1 TATVTV
7 NPAATT
13 YESTEAINFDISVI
27 YGTSEVDAIS
37 QLASTVK
44 VYGTG
49 SEEGDATIS
58 WTFASYDGNI
68 PDDYSAT
75 GVLTL
80 PAGWT
85 GDPADVT
92 ATVTVLEL
100 ISVCPFATNFT
111 VEENWNLITAAGT
124 YGEKAYEESGWH
136 FHALNTIRDASDT
149 YDGSSYTFRNRDDFT
164 ITNQGPVTGMTG
176 FRIHIRNW
184 SVTADRIVKVSTNG
198 GVDYDVIE
206 TINASWFE
214 NDVDYFPLEYYFTSA
229 QSLAAD
235 QLVIVIEG
243 QADNVARMR
252 IGGFEALDTEPIFN
266 VTYFANSE
274 SATGE
279 VPVDPTDYSINDIV
293 TVLGQGTLA
302 LNGYTF
308 GGWNTQ
314 ADGEGTTYQEDETFS
329 MANANV
335 DLYAI
340 WSIINYTITYNLD
353 GGENHVDNPA
363 TFTVEDLTFTL
374 GDASKEGY
382 TFEGWYNNAE
392 FTGDPITQISSA
404 GNLELWAKFK
414 IVDYTITYYL
424 DKGDNHVDNP
434 ATFTVDDLPLT
445 LKDASKEGHT
455 FEGWYNNDEFT
466 GEAVNQISTIGNVEL
481 WAKFEPIPTFPITFN
496 VDMSTA
502 GDFTKAYIAGDADFG
517 GYYTGLQ
524 ELTESG
530 AWYTVTLNLPDGTY
544 EYKYYTN
551 DIDGAEAITAS
562 RSVTVAGEAK
572 TINELWGNT
581 NAGAAINPTARDY
594 DLTNPANVTT
604 TITWYVASAIE
615 KINDGTADLTVT
627 DHYTLVGNTLTVKNE
642 YLATK
647 LTAEG
652 QSVPLEITFDA
663 GEAITFTVNATESAI
678 VNAEI
683 EPAAA
688 TFDKHNP
695 TDLVTEITWNDAT
708 VINKIELDATE
719 LVLDTDYTLV
729 GTTLT
734 LKEAYLAGLDPA
746 EGAEL
751 VFTITFDVGNAA
763 TYTVTVLESAAIVPV
778 TATYDILYPQDI
790 AVEVTWND
798 AASIDQITYDA
809 SVLAT
814 PADYTLDGSTLTIQ
828 QAFFERLTI
837 AQGDEVNLDIAFNAG
852 ADAKLAVSIIK
863 SATLDTEVIE
873 FYENWPNEPVE
884 ITITWNSA
892 AKVVEFQ
899 LYDDD
904 TEQWTIL
911 PPVTNEEKF
920 WEVIDI
926 DGETATLKIYLANA
940 PAKSAGAKEGDQYT
954 GSTEL
959 TRVVFDVGQPA
970 EMDIVMKVKVFN
982 LTFVVMDTE
991 GTVIDGA
998 QTTLELIDEE
1008 GGFQMSEVNSF
1019 IVEAG
1024 AAYKYTATA
1033 EGYTAVTKNT
1043 VEVLEDMEIIVVL
1056 EEETTIT
1063 FPFATKFE
1071 NADAWAGGTWT
1082 GYNEKTYIDEGW
1094 HFHTTSAVR
1103 GDASESFGGSSFS
1116 FRDRG
1121 IFTVKNLAPI
1131 EGMKGFSF
1139 QLRDWMYSTDNPE
1152 GVDRDIQVSFD
1163 GGTTWE
1169 VVATINKAWFDEYQ
1183 VYQEFIHTFSE
1194 LKNFDAEKLVIQI
1207 VGGTGSNDSRINI
1220 GQFKAFDI
1228 IAPTITPE
1236 SAEFDLYV
1244 PADIDITIKWG
1255 DATQLTSVKVDG
1267 ADLATEF
1274 YTLDGSTLTIK
1285 QAFFANAEYLDV
1297 YMFDLTF
1304 DTEHKL
1310 TVTVSVIDTEYNH
1323 ASIDPLTAEFD
1334 VFAPADVSTTITWN
1348 DATELVSVSVDG
1360 TALTKDV
1367 DFELVE
1373 NTLTILKEYFA
1384 NVNAGD
1390 EITFTLEFDVGV
1402 NLKFRVTVI
1411 DNTPIDIETLA
1422 ELRTKAADGTAY
1434 RYTGEAV
1441 IVAMDG
1447 NRNRKFLQ
1455 DATAAIMIDD
1465 NNGIITTE
1473 YQLYDVITNVTG
1485 RISIFNSMVQ
1495 FVPIENTAAATQN
1508 TPVEPVEFALANV
1521 ASADQ
1526 AKLIV
1531 LKGVTFKALT
1541 EGQLFENSKNY
1552 TVTDGITEFV
1562 VRTDFKDIDLIGK
1575 PIPQSTADVA
1585 GVVLQ
1590 YQSTLQLIPRMAS
1603 DIYAYSTDA
1612 TLQTFTLGGLNVLDR
1627 AGLLVDDPDT
1637 DEGATLFVDDF
1648 TDFKGIAI
1656 AATDDA
1662 ATVLV
1667 KINDAEVA
1675 ELDYADQVLA
1685 DGDVVVATVTAE
1697 DGTIAYYKV
1706 TITGENRVLEITGPA
1721 LPATY
1726 HTGDEIEFTWSAT
1739 NITHV
1744 NIYVVETEVGGEAFL
1759 LNEDAPVDATDGTY
1773 TYTVVNGDFGTYT
1786 VRIEDATDN
1795 TFFAETTEV
1804 LTVVDDVSPDGVVF
1818 YPAWGD
1824 VDVPVSFTLSIQF
1837 DEDIEAGTG
1846 KITINKVSDDSEV
1859 LSFTETDFTISY
1871 DVLTIS
1877 VTGLAFETEYYILAD
1892 AGVVKDLSGN
1902 LSPVLDD
1909 KTEWTFT
1916 TMVEPIG
1923 DLFISEY
1930 IEGKA
1935 NGNNRAIELYNPT
1948 SSTLDLSNYVVKAA
1962 YNGGGWAIR
1971 DGNEMREYILPLT
1984 GTLDAGKVYVIYN
1997 SQADDEITSVGD
2009 LSLSYGSDCDG
2020 CRLVSFTGNDAIG
2033 LFKKEGE
2040 DLVLIDVI
2048 GVETEN
2054 TAWAVAGVENA
2065 TQDHTLV
2072 RKSDITI
2079 GNTNWAASAG
2089 TNADDSEWIVYPAD
2103 ELSFIGWHGNE
2114 PTLSITSPADGSTIY
2129 DDKVTVSFAVYNF
2142 QVGDNSGGDDD
2153 GYVVYKLNDGDEV
2166 ELKTT
2171 DDFELTGLALGEYT
2185 LTMWLVDNN
2194 GDVLNPEVS
2203 RSVTFTIDEVSVLTI
2218 YEVRY
2223 TTEDPA
2229 LSPYQGE
2236 VVTTKGIVTGAYF
2249 YSGNERGFF
2258 IQDGVTAW
2266 NGILVYTNT
2275 DTGNPAI
2282 GDEVQVT
2289 GKVDHFYNFVQLT
2302 NPTFEV
2308 LSSDNDVPEPKVLTT
2323 AEVSAQPDG
2332 YQWQS
2337 MLLRVEDAECT
2348 DNAQDNGRFLVN
2360 DGSGVLS
2367 IDPGLYAFDPATI
2380 EVGKK
2385 YNITG
2390 FGLFAFSEHRL
2401 APRNASDIE
2410 LATSAGVVTEENI
2423 NVYPNPFSQT
2433 LWIDNVQ
2440 NARSVVVVNLIGQ
2453 QVMNMQLHGD
2463 SRVSIPTE
2471 NLPSGVYL
2479 ISVEGQGGERTVR
2492 RVIKR

>member
-1 TATVTV
+1 MKVKHLLRTTLIAATMLLWSGVGWGQINIASWSFDALTAAPGTSNVIAADYGEQSGTAYVYLDGTNGSSLWTSEATSPELTTFGGSTLNDPRPTV
-7 NPAATT
+7 NAGNTLAIANNSANGKAIVFKLSTTGYENIAVSFATR
-13 YESTEAINFDISVI
+13 
-27 YGTSEVDAIS
+27 
-37 QLASTVK
+37 
-44 VYGTG
+44 GTG
-49 SEEGDATIS
+49 
-58 WTFASYDGNI
+58 
-68 PDDYSAT
+68 
-75 GVLTL
+75 
-80 PAGWT
+80 
-85 GDPADVT
+85 
-92 ATVTVLEL
+92 
-100 ISVCPFATNFT
+100 
-111 VEENWNLITAAGT
+111 
-124 YGEKAYEESGWH
+124 
-136 FHALNTIRDASDT
+136 
-149 YDGSSYTFRNRDDFT
+149 
-164 ITNQGPVTGMTG
+164 TG
-176 FRIHIRNW
+176 FNSHAW
-184 SVTADRIVKVSTNG
+184 SWST
-198 GVDYDVIE
+198 D
-206 TINASWFE
+206 
-214 NDVDYFPLEYYFTSA
+214 
-229 QSLAAD
+229 
-235 QLVIVIEG
+235 
-243 QADNVARMR
+243 
-252 IGGFEALDTEPIFN
+252 N
-266 VTYFANSE
+266 VTYTPFWDNTVNNS
-274 SATGE
+274 STWTVRSTDLSSVTDLNDQATVYLKLVVDGATAAAGNNRIDNFVFVGTE
-279 VPVDPTDYSINDIV
+279 LAGPDTEAPVPTFFPLDAATDVAIDVNPTITFNEAIYTSPAGVPVDNSNVESILTFTD
-293 TVLGQGTLA
+293 GT
-302 LNGYTF
+302 
-308 GGWNTQ
+308 
-314 ADGEGTTYQEDETFS
+314 DPVTFS
-329 MANANV
+329 A
-335 DLYAI
+335 
-340 WSIINYTITYNLD
+340 TITGNVITVVPDAALLNSQSYTLTVAVVQD
-353 GGENHVDNPA
+353 EAGNPMGAPASA
-363 TFTVEDLTFTL
+363 TFTT
-374 GDASKEGY
+374 
-382 TFEGWYNNAE
+382 
-392 FTGDPITQISSA
+392 IS
-404 GNLELWAKFK
+404 
-414 IVDYTITYYL
+414 
-424 DKGDNHVDNP
+424 
-434 ATFTVDDLPLT
+434 ATAPV
-445 LKDASKEGHT
+445 
-455 FEGWYNNDEFT
+455 
-466 GEAVNQISTIGNVEL
+466 I
-481 WAKFEPIPTFPITFN
+481 
-496 VDMSTA
+496 
-502 GDFTKAYIAGDADFG
+502 
-517 GYYTGLQ
+517 
-524 ELTESG
+524 ELTSTHADEIYYG
-530 AWYTVTLNLPDGTY
+530 GEDITVTWT
-544 EYKYYTN
+544 
-551 DIDGAEAITAS
+551 S
-562 RSVTVAGEAK
+562 
-572 TINELWGNT
+572 
-581 NAGAAINPTARDY
+581 
-594 DLTNPANVTT
+594 ANVTT
-604 TITWYVASAIE
+604 V
-615 KINDGTADLTVT
+615 DLEVWIP
-627 DHYTLVGNTLTVKNE
+627 
-642 YLATK
+642 
-647 LTAEG
+647 
-652 QSVPLEITFDA
+652 S
-663 GEAITFTVNATESAI
+663 ESMWMA
-678 VNAEI
+678 VETGL
-683 EPAAA
+683 PAAA
-688 TFDKHNP
+688 GS
-695 TDLVTEITWNDAT
+695 VTTTPDA
-708 VINKIELDATE
+708 
-719 LVLDTDYTLV
+719 DTDFA
-729 GTTLT
+729 TTYKLR
-734 LKEAYLAGLDPA
+734 LKDADSETYSA
-746 EGAEL
+746 ESGE
-751 VFTITFDVGNAA
+751 FTIR
-763 TYTVTVLESAAIVPV
+763 PV
-778 TATYDILYPQDI
+778 A
-790 AVEVTWND
+790 
-798 AASIDQITYDA
+798 
-809 SVLAT
+809 
-814 PADYTLDGSTLTIQ
+814 
-828 QAFFERLTI
+828 
-837 AQGDEVNLDIAFNAG
+837 
-852 ADAKLAVSIIK
+852 
-863 SATLDTEVIE
+863 
-873 FYENWPNEPVE
+873 
-884 ITITWNSA
+884 
-892 AKVVEFQ
+892 
-899 LYDDD
+899 
-904 TEQWTIL
+904 
-911 PPVTNEEKF
+911 
-920 WEVIDI
+920 
-926 DGETATLKIYLANA
+926 
-940 PAKSAGAKEGDQYT
+940 
-954 GSTEL
+954 
-959 TRVVFDVGQPA
+959 
-970 EMDIVMKVKVFN
+970 
-982 LTFVVMDTE
+982 
-991 GTVIDGA
+991 
-998 QTTLELIDEE
+998 
-1008 GGFQMSEVNSF
+1008 
-1019 IVEAG
+1019 
-1024 AAYKYTATA
+1024 
-1033 EGYTAVTKNT
+1033 
-1043 VEVLEDMEIIVVL
+1043 
-1056 EEETTIT
+1056 
-1063 FPFATKFE
+1063 
-1071 NADAWAGGTWT
+1071 
-1082 GYNEKTYIDEGW
+1082 
-1094 HFHTTSAVR
+1094 
-1103 GDASESFGGSSFS
+1103 
-1116 FRDRG
+1116 
-1121 IFTVKNLAPI
+1121 
-1131 EGMKGFSF
+1131 
-1139 QLRDWMYSTDNPE
+1139 
-1152 GVDRDIQVSFD
+1152 
-1163 GGTTWE
+1163 
-1169 VVATINKAWFDEYQ
+1169 
-1183 VYQEFIHTFSE
+1183 
-1194 LKNFDAEKLVIQI
+1194 
-1207 VGGTGSNDSRINI
+1207 
-1220 GQFKAFDI
+1220 
-1228 IAPTITPE
+1228 
-1236 SAEFDLYV
+1236 
-1244 PADIDITIKWG
+1244 
-1255 DATQLTSVKVDG
+1255 
-1267 ADLATEF
+1267 ADLATVRSYAAGTEF
-1274 YTLDGSTLTIK
+1274 RFDGSAI
-1285 QAFFANAEYLDV
+1285 
-1297 YMFDLTF
+1297 
-1304 DTEHKL
+1304 
-1310 TVTVSVIDTEYNH
+1310 VTYSRPSAGRNQKYIQDDN
-1323 ASIDPLTAEFD
+1323 S
-1334 VFAPADVSTTITWN
+1334 
-1348 DATELVSVSVDG
+1348 G
-1360 TALTKDV
+1360 
-1367 DFELVE
+1367 
-1373 NTLTILKEYFA
+1373 IL
-1384 NVNAGD
+1384 
-1390 EITFTLEFDVGV
+1390 
-1402 NLKFRVTVI
+1402 
-1411 DNTPIDIETLA
+1411 
-1422 ELRTKAADGTAY
+1422 
-1434 RYTGEAV
+1434 
-1441 IVAMDG
+1441 
-1447 NRNRKFLQ
+1447 
-1455 DATAAIMIDD
+1455 IDD
-1465 NNGIITTE
+1465 NTGIITEDYPIGSEITGLVGKISIYSAMVQVLPLE
-1473 YQLYDVITNVTG
+1473 DPGLPASLGNDVIPFVTDLG
-1485 RISIFNSMVQ
+1485 SL
-1495 FVPIENTAAATQN
+1495 T
-1508 TPVEPVEFALANV
+1508 
-1521 ASADQ
+1521 SADQ
-1526 AKLIV
+1526 GKLVKLSNIV
-1531 LKGVTFKALT
+1531 FTSTGI
-1541 EGQLFENSKNY
+1541 FESGKNY
-1552 TVTDGITEFV
+1552 NI
-1562 VRTDFKDIDLIGK
+1562 KDE
-1575 PIPQSTADVA
+1575 ADVA
-1585 GVVLQ
+1585 SVFRTAFAEADYIGEDIPTLNIVEMLALVGEYNGTMQLTSR
-1590 YQSTLQLIPRMAS
+1590 STNDWVILS
-1603 DIYAYSTDA
+1603 DDA

-1648 TDFKGIAI
+1648 TDFKGIVI

-1786 VRIEDATDN
+1786 VRIEDATDD

-1824 VDVPVSFTLSIQF
+1824 VDVPLSFTLSIQF

-1902 LSPVLDD
+1902 VSPALDD

-1916 TMVEPIG
+1916 TIGEPAG

-2275 DTGNPAI
+2275 ATGNPAI

-2308 LSSDNDVPEPKVLTT
+2308 LSSDNDVPAPKVLTT

-2410 LATSAGVVTEENI
+2410 LATSAGVVTEEDI